1 VSGLFRNPFIWA
13 PLLAWAIGQMLK
25 VVTASIQRH
34 QLTLR
39 PLGMSG
45 GMPSSHTAMTV
56 CLTTDLARRLGP
68 SSPLFGA
75 AAILTI
81 VVVYDATGVRR
92 AVGQQAA
99 VLNQVLVDLRH
110 QLGLRHER
118 LRELV
123 GHTPVE
129 VLAGIV
135 LGVAV
140 GMLA

>member
-1 VSGLFRNPFIWA
+1 MSGLAHNPFIWT
-13 PLLAWAIGQMLK
+13 PLLAWAVGQMLK
-25 VVTASIQRH
+25 VVTASVQRH

-68 SSPLFGA
+68 GSPIFGA

-99 VLNQVLVDLRH
+99 VLNQVLVDLRQH
-110 QLGLRHER
+110 LGLRHER

-129 VLAGIV
+129 VLAGV
-135 LGVAV
+135 LLGVAV
-140 GMLA
+140 GLLA

>member
-1 VSGLFRNPFIWA
+1 MTGLLHNPYLWP

-25 VVTASIQRH
+25 VVTASVQRH

-56 CLTTDLARRLGP
+56 CLTTDLARRLG
-68 SSPLFGA
+68 STSPVFGA

-110 QLGLRHER
+110 HLGLRHDR

-129 VLAGIV
+129 VLAGII

-140 GMLA
+140 GLVA